1 MVNLEKSDIEFI
13 ISLVVQYLLVRW
25 TIKAVQNVIMA
36 VGFIA
41 SLYILGFEKHSIEG
55 AIAGMFLGV
64 YIGWRLWNDNR

>member
-1 MVNLEKSDIEFI
+1 MKWIPD
-13 ISLVVQYLLVRW
+13 
-25 TIKAVQNVIMA
+25 VIMA